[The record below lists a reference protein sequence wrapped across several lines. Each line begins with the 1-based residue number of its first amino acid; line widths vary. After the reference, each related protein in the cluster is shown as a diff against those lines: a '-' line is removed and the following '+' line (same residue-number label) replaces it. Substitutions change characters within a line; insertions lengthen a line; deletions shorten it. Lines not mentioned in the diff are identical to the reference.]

1 MLTPLLKEVPEYFLS
16 TPGAPIQLLV
26 CLIVFVVFYLV
37 SRLLRYKLGPW
48 FIKKAENR
56 NKTGLSILLR
66 GLMRPAPIFVWSL
79 GLYFSL
85 CMLPV
90 PPALLALMHPWMDKL
105 MRITS
110 IALLAWGLIGAS
122 DVGPLMLHRF
132 NSSQFGVDDTV
143 INFVN
148 RLLKGTVGVFA
159 VLMILEEMGAPV
171 ASLITS
177 LGIVGLTISL
187 AAKDYATNFMGGI
200 ILIFEKPFAIGD
212 WIQTSAGEGAVEDI
226 SFRSTVIRT
235 IEDSRLTIPNHLLV
249 ENPVTNFSR
258 IERRLAKFT
267 LGVTY
272 DATRAQLETLL
283 ASIRESLSKRND
295 VWPDSIRVQLT
306 GFGDSSIDILV
317 QFNVKTGQLP
327 EFLKIREQI
336 NLDLM
341 DLVYAAGCSFA
352 FPSTSVYIEKK

>member
-1 MLTPLLKEVPEYFLS
+1 MLTSLLKEVPEYFLS
-16 TPGAPIQLLV
+16 TPGAPVQLV
-26 CLIVFVVFYLV
+26 ICLAVFAAFYLF

-48 FIKKAENR
+48 FVKRAENR
-56 NKTGLSILLR
+56 GKTGTAILLR
-66 GLMRPAPIFVWSL
+66 GLMRPAPVFVWSL
-79 GLYFSL
+79 GLYFTL

-90 PPALLALMHPWMDKL
+90 PPALLSYVHPWLDRVMH
-105 MRITS
+105 IAS
-110 IALLAWGLIGAS
+110 IGLLAWGLVGAS

-132 NSSQFGVDDTV
+132 HSGQFGVDETV
-143 INFVN
+143 ISFVN
-148 RLLKGTVGVFA
+148 RLLKSTVGVFA
-159 VLMILEEMGAPV
+159 VLMILEELGAPV

-187 AAKDYATNFMGGI
+187 AAKDYATNFLGGI
-200 ILIFEKPFAIGD
+200 IIIFEKPFAIGD

-226 SFRSTVIRT
+226 SFRSTVVRT
-235 IEDSRLTIPNHLLV
+235 LEDSRLTIPNHLLV
-249 ENPVTNFSR
+249 ENPVINFSR

-283 ASIRESLSKRND
+283 ASIRTSLANRED
-295 VWPDSIRVQLT
+295 VWPESIRVQLA

-317 QFNVKTGQLP
+317 QFNVKTGSLP

-341 DLVYAAGCSFA
+341 DLVANAGCSFA